1 MNSTNSSKIY
11 WQYILPEDWSS
22 ILHQDNYR
30 ALPRCNSWNCVFPPP
45 PPLQMKFLLYFSR
58 YDAAGVPKFMIIGKP
73 DFTRWPWFVSVWI
86 VKVLVRQILWSVGPK
101 IHWCW
106 QDKISC
112 PFAFVFYKIDSKTFS
127 CWQQSIRKT
136 LVLGLKIFYEQI
148 LY

>member
-1 MNSTNSSKIY
+1 MY
-11 WQYILPEDWSS
+11 FLPEDCSS
-22 ILHQDNYR
+22 ILHQDKYHDI
-30 ALPRCNSWNCVFPPP
+30 PRYNSWNCVFHSLPP
-45 PPLQMKFLLYFSR
+45 PPLPQMKFLLYFSR
-58 YDAAGVPKFMIIGKP
+58 YEAAGVPKFMIIGKP

-86 VKVLVRQILWSVGPK
+86 VKVLVRQILRSIGPK

-112 PFAFVFYKIDSKTFS
+112 PFAFVFYKINNTNFS

-136 LVLGLKIFYEQI
+136 LVLSLKIFHEQI